1 LVAKYI
7 QLADRIITDIESEQ
21 LEQSQRMP
29 SIRNFSK
36 LYEVSITTALNCYQ
50 RLEEFGWLQAKAQ
63 SGYYVTQ
70 PLGKNIS
77 PKFPSFESVA
87 SEPQSFRASNV
98 SVHSPFYISQFSEEL
113 LPIKELERCF
123 SRANRNN
130 QHLVNLYPEYQ
141 GKKEFREVLSKHF
154 SKQYFNLTAD
164 KLVITNGC
172 IDAIRTAIEVTT
184 KVGDTVAISSPC
196 FIGLIELLGNMKRLV
211 LEIPFHHAELDL
223 QQLENQMKQG
233 DVAACLFSAN
243 HINPQGN
250 CLSSKQKE
258 RLALLA
264 EKYQTPIIED
274 DVYLEFNYSQHT
286 PLPIKHWDKSGWVL
300 WCNSISKTIGPGYR
314 LGWCEPGRYFKKYL
328 EHRAAQYFGI
338 NIYVQSGI
346 MEFFHSRQYFKHL
359 KKLRLTISQ
368 HLYLYSK
375 LLLEHLPEHS
385 RLSSPQGGLVIWV
398 QIPGL
403 DGNKLLVE
411 AEKQNI
417 YFRTGSEFSTLGLYQ
432 DCFRI
437 NFGWPI
443 AKNHT
448 GDNEENNDDAVH
460 RYQQLVSLC
469 QLVHKQLN
477 NESKKNHSCRKT

>member
-1 LVAKYI
+1 MVARYI
-7 QLADRIITDIESEQ
+7 QLADRIIVDIESEQ

-29 SIRNFSK
+29 SIRKFAQ
-36 LYEVSITTALNCYQ
+36 LYSISITTALNCYQ
-50 RLEEFGWLQAKAQ
+50 RLEELGWLQVKAQ

-70 PLGKNIS
+70 PLGNNTS
-77 PKFPSFESVA
+77 PEFPSFESVV
-87 SEPQSFRASNV
+87 SEPRSFKTSNIIV
-98 SVHSPFYISQFSEEL
+98 DGPFYISQFSAEL

-123 SRANRNN
+123 NRANKNN

-141 GKKEFREVLSKHF
+141 GKKELREVLSKHF
-154 SKQYFNLTAD
+154 SELYFNVTAE

-184 KVGDTVAISSPC
+184 EIGDTVAISSPC

-223 QQLENQMKQG
+223 QQLENHMKQG
-233 DVAACLFSAN
+233 DVDACLLSAN

-258 RLALLA
+258 RLASLA
-264 EKYQTPIIED
+264 ENYQIPIIED

-300 WCNSISKTIGPGYR
+300 WCNSVSKTIGPGYR
-314 LGWCEPGRYFKKYL
+314 LGWCEPGRYFNKYL

-338 NIYVQSGI
+338 NIYVQSAI
-346 MEFFHSRQYFKHL
+346 MEFVHSRQYLKHL

-368 HLYLYSK
+368 HLHSYSK
-375 LLLEHLPEHS
+375 VLLEHLPEHS

-403 DGNKLLVE
+403 DGNKLLIE
-411 AEKQNI
+411 AAKQNI
-417 YFRTGSEFSTLGLYQ
+417 HFRTGAEFSSLGLYQ

-443 AKNHT
+443 AKNYS
-448 GDNEENNDDAVH
+448 GDTEQSKDDAVH
-460 RYQQLVSLC
+460 RYQQLVTLC
-469 QLVHKQLN
+469 QLVHNQFN
-477 NESKKNHSCRKT
+477 N